1 MSSAALPTSAK
12 VRAERVAIGAA
23 AALTLGKLVAGV
35 LTNSIGLL
43 SAAAD
48 SLFDVLIS
56 AFNLFSI
63 RLADSP
69 ADEGHPFGHGK
80 AENLAGLVQTA
91 VIILVGGVL
100 LLEAARRLV
109 RGTRPEHAGWGIVVM
124 VVATVVSWLITR
136 HLERV
141 GRETDSVVLQAD
153 ALHYQTDVWTNGG
166 VLLGLVLL
174 WLTGSGAF
182 DALLGI

>member
-1 MSSAALPTSAK
+1 MSSAALATSAK

-23 AALTLGKLVAGV
+23 AALALGKLVTGV

-63 RLADSP
+63 RIADSP

-80 AENLAGLVQTA
+80 AENLAGLLPTG
-91 VIILVGGVL
+91 VIIVVGGAPLV
-100 LLEAARRLV
+100 EAVRGPVPRPPPEDARAGV
-109 RGTRPEHAGWGIVVM
+109 RGT
-124 VVATVVSWLITR
+124 
-136 HLERV
+136 
-141 GRETDSVVLQAD
+141 
-153 ALHYQTDVWTNGG
+153 GG
-166 VLLGLVLL
+166 
-174 WLTGSGAF
+174 
-182 DALLGI
+182 